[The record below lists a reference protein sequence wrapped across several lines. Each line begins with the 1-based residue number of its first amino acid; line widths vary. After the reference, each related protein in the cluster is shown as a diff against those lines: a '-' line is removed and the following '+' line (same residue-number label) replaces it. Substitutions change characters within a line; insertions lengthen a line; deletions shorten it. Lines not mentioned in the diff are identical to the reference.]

1 MKRISALLIAVLML
15 CLLVPTSAMA
25 EEAKPFWLTHYNNNT
40 IEGSGVIFTEE
51 YSGAA
56 WWLHFAFAPTDVEGV
71 YEIVDSSNGLADG
84 SAIALAIPEGGF
96 VWAANYGNNYPSI
109 NPDGSGIDYTSD
121 NCTNCINDVA
131 ANWMTGTLVKFEGL
145 DLEGQTIPTGT
156 ADVEWYD
163 DAYVCTATYT
173 LYEGDANVGDTS
185 EEESA
190 AASEAESEAASE
202 AESEAAS
209 EAESE
214 AESKADASTATSTAT
229 SEADDAEE
237 GGLGTGAIIG
247 IIAAAVVV
255 IAVVVVLVV
264 KKKK

>member
-15 CLLVPTSAMA
+15 CLLVPTSALA
-25 EEAKPFWLTHYNNNT
+25 EEAKPFWITHFNNNT

-131 ANWMTGTLVKFEGL
+131 ANWMTGTLVKFDGL
-145 DLEGQTIPTGT
+145 DLEGQTIPTST

-163 DAYVCTATYT
+163 DAYVCTATIAPYVPGSAPET
-173 LYEGDANVGDTS
+173 PDTPITGDT
-185 EEESA
+185 
-190 AASEAESEAASE
+190 
-202 AESEAAS
+202 
-209 EAESE
+209 
-214 AESKADASTATSTAT
+214 
-229 SEADDAEE
+229 
-237 GGLGTGAIIG
+237 G
-247 IIAAAVVV
+247 ILVFAVLAVVA
-255 IAVVVVLVV
+255 IAGCAVASKIKSSAL
-264 KKKK
+264 